1 MTSAVSQGHVA
12 PAQHRDLIVSLADF
26 ECFALRVHAVALVD
40 VVDAVGKPHAAVA
53 IVSLDSVDCF
63 PCGLALYALGG
74 NLPAG
79 FVGDGLAVFKGQA
92 VVVSELF
99 NRADVNHFCISLLF
113 PSGIIIAHSARNVN
127 KNFSI
132 LPGFCVVFLYKE
144 HA

>member
-1 MTSAVSQGHVA
+1 MTSAVGQGHVV

-26 ECFALRVHAVALVD
+26 QRLALRVHAVTLVD
-40 VVDAVGKPHAAVA
+40 VVHAFTVPHAAVA
-53 IVSLDSVDCF
+53 IVSLDSVDCLA
-63 PCGLALYALGG
+63 CRLALYAFGG

-113 PSGIIIAHSARNVN
+113 PSGIIIAHNARNV
-127 KNFSI
+127 KLFWEIFYYFFYCYNFA
-132 LPGFCVVFLYKE
+132 PFL
-144 HA
+144 

>member
-1 MTSAVSQGHVA
+1 MTSAVSQGHVV

-26 ECFALRVHAVALVD
+26 QRLALRIHAVALVD
-40 VVDAVGKPHAAVA
+40 VVHTFAVPHAAVA
-53 IVSLDSVDCF
+53 VVSLYCVDCF

-79 FVGDGLAVFKGQA
+79 FVGDRLAVFKGQA
-92 VVVSELF
+92 VVVSELL

-127 KNFSI
+127 KNFSN
-132 LPGFCVVFLYKE
+132 LPGFCVVFLHKE
-144 HA
+144 CG